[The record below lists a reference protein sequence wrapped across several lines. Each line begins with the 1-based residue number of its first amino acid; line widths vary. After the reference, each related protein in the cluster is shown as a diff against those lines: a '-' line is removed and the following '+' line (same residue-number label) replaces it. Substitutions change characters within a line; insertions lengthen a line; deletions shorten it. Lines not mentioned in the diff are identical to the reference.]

1 MNASSTDRWFSGSID
16 SVRLPKRYGSTLAWK
31 FNSLSSS
38 DGPRLPGIRA
48 SSPSGKPITRYVSG
62 FWLNALAL
70 PCRMTPMAGLKELAD
85 ADGLAPTGGGV
96 TGPTDQGSCGGVL
109 IVKAGGGAG
118 VDGGEAASEIAIFAE
133 GGGGT
138 VAATGLGACGGG
150 AARASGGAALFSSS
164 PGRGF

>member
-1 MNASSTDRWFSGSID
+1 MKASSTDRWFSGSID

-70 PCRMTPMAGLKELAD
+70 PCRMTPMAGLKEPAD
-85 ADGLAPTGGGV
+85 ADGFVPTGGGV
-96 TGPTDQGSCGGVL
+96 TGPTGQGSCGGVL
-109 IVKAGGGAG
+109 IVKEGRGAC
-118 VDGGEAASEIAIFAE
+118 VDWADKGSAIAVFT
-133 GGGGT
+133 GGGGIT
-138 VAATGLGACGGG
+138 A
-150 AARASGGAALFSSS
+150 ASGSA
-164 PGRGF
+164 

>member
-1 MNASSTDRWFSGSID
+1 MPEKKRPARRVNPHGRLVVCMKASSTDRWFSGSID

-62 FWLNALAL
+62 FWLNALTL

-96 TGPTDQGSCGGVL
+96 TGPTGQGSCGGVL
-109 IVKAGGGAG
+109 IVKAG
-118 VDGGEAASEIAIFAE
+118 
-133 GGGGT
+133 
-138 VAATGLGACGGG
+138 
-150 AARASGGAALFSSS
+150 
-164 PGRGF
+164 